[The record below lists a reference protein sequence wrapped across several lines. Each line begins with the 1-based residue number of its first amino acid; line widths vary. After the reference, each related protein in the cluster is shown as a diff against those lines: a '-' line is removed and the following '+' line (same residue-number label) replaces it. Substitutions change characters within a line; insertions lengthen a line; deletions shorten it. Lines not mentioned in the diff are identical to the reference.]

1 MQIRGNWKL
10 LFICPNQTMSA
21 GLIQVLGQEL
31 PDAALLEVP
40 VYPPA
45 HALVELLSTHGP
57 NACFLDTS
65 TDRDRAL
72 NAIAEINS
80 LNPKLPIV
88 ALLPANDSELILRFL
103 RQGAT
108 EFLIQPFTGE
118 QLTQV
123 MERLAK
129 KVQGHK
135 SDTAQ
140 GKVYCLMPAKGA
152 CGATTVACNLA
163 FQLKRTGSKRVL
175 LADLDAL
182 TGTVSFILKLKSQ
195 YSFLDAIDNANKL
208 DTDLWKGI
216 VVQSQGVDV
225 LLSPE
230 QAEAAYERLDPN
242 GLIDFVRSQYDAI
255 VFDTAGVYGSWNLT
269 IAKSSDEILLT
280 TTNELPALQASQRA
294 LSYLDSNRVDRSR
307 VRMVVNRYNRDV
319 GLSKEVI
326 ETALHEEVY
335 HVLPSDYDSVQRA
348 LIDGRPIPPSS
359 SLGKGLSQLADRL
372 SGRETETRRKTA
384 TTSSWSGLLNLF
396 GRTSS

>member
-10 LFICPNQTMSA
+10 LFICPNQTLSS
-21 GLIQVLGQEL
+21 GLIQVLGQQV

-45 HALVELLSTHGP
+45 HALVELLSTHSP
-57 NACFLDTS
+57 SVCFIDTS

-72 NAIAEINS
+72 TTVSELLA
-80 LNPKLPIV
+80 LNPRLPLV
-88 ALLPANDSELILRFL
+88 SLLPSNDSELILRFL

-108 EFLIQPFTGE
+108 EFLIQPFTND
-118 QLTQV
+118 QVIQV
-123 MERLAK
+123 MERLSK
-129 KVQGHK
+129 KLQGSK
-135 SDTAQ
+135 NEGAQ

-152 CGATTVACNLA
+152 CGATTIACNLA
-163 FQLKRTGSKRVL
+163 FQLKRIGSKKVL
-175 LADLDAL
+175 LADLDPI

-208 DTDLWKGI
+208 DVDLWKGI

-225 LLSPE
+225 LLSPD
-230 QAEAAYERLDPN
+230 QAEAAHDHLDPTA
-242 GLIDFVRSQYDAI
+242 LIEYARQNYDTI
-255 VFDTAGVYGSWNLT
+255 VFDTAGVYGNWSLT
-269 IAKSSDEILLT
+269 LARHCDELLLT

-294 LSYLDSNRVDRSR
+294 LSYLDHSRVDRNKIR
-307 VRMVVNRYNRDV
+307 LVVNRYNRDV

-335 HVLPSDYDSVQRA
+335 HLLPSDYDSVQRA
-348 LIDGRPIPPSS
+348 LIDGRPIPASS
-359 SLGKGLSQLADRL
+359 TLGKGLSQLADRL
-372 SGRETETRRKTA
+372 VGKEAESPRKAA
-384 TTSSWSGLLNLF
+384 TTSSWSGLLSLF

>member
-1 MQIRGNWKL
+1 
-10 LFICPNQTMSA
+10 T
-21 GLIQVLGQEL
+21 
-31 PDAALLEVP
+31 
-40 VYPPA
+40 
-45 HALVELLSTHGP
+45 LVELLSTHSP
-57 NACFLDTS
+57 NVCFLDTS

-72 NAIAEINS
+72 STIAE
-80 LNPKLPIV
+80 LNTLSARLPIV

-108 EFLIQPFTGE
+108 EFLIQPFTSE
-118 QLTQV
+118 QLGQV
-123 MERLAK
+123 MERLSK
-129 KVQGHK
+129 KFQGSK
-135 SDTAQ
+135 SDAAQ

-163 FQLKRTGSKRVL
+163 FQLKRTGHKRVL

-182 TGTVSFILKLKSQ
+182 TGTVSFLLKLKSQ

-208 DTDLWKGI
+208 DPDLWKGI
-216 VVQSQGVDV
+216 VVQTQGVDV

-230 QAEAAYERLDPN
+230 QADAGYDRLDPAA
-242 GLIDFVRSQYDAI
+242 LIDFARTQYDAI
-255 VFDTAGVYGSWNLT
+255 VFDTGAVYGSWNLT
-269 IAKSSDEILLT
+269 VARNSDELLLT

-294 LSYLDSNRVDRSR
+294 LSYLDSNRVDRER
-307 VRMVVNRYNRDV
+307 IRMVVNRYNRDV

-359 SLGKGLSQLADRL
+359 HLGKGLTQLADRL
-372 SGRETETRRKTA
+372 SGKQTEVHKKAA